1 MPKQHS
7 AFKRYFFSTRPYW
20 KFMYVAFIMMLVM
33 VAVAMTLPYFFKII
47 IDDYIPNK
55 KFNDLIYGA
64 AIILG
69 LYLLRM
75 GAMILRNNRML
86 NFGYHYIYDLRNKL
100 MHHFQLLSFRY
111 YDNATTGDIMN
122 RMLDDVMNTEFMT
135 TNSLVYLLEDL
146 FIITGVSVMLIVMNV
161 KLALI
166 ALAII
171 PIYSIIHRR
180 FQKKMSEK
188 NRDIRNNYAQL
199 SSEFHDTVAGA
210 KIIRAFNLEDY
221 KKTKFNRYLAEDRRL
236 RIDTYTFNALFQ
248 SLTEYLTVIG
258 IIVVLIG
265 GGYFA
270 IVRGTMTIGE
280 IVAFYTYLG
289 YLYQPIIRL
298 SGTTA
303 VIEQGMSSVKR
314 IYEVLDTLPFPP
326 EKRHALIPTQAVKG
340 HIQFKNISFWYDG
353 PSIAALDDV
362 SFDVR
367 PGKSIALVGP
377 SGAGKSTI
385 LNLLMRFYDPS
396 KGVIYLDSLDIRD
409 LQLKWLRQNISL
421 VLQEG
426 FLFWGTIREN
436 IRYGDV
442 NAGDEKVEQAARLA
456 HAYDFIQDLPQGFD
470 TPLGERGVGLS
481 GGQKQRI
488 AIARAILKN
497 APILILDEA
506 TSALDTESEY
516 KIQQALKKLIHNK
529 TTFIIAHRLSTIRNA
544 DEIFILNRGRIVE
557 KGNHEDLIAEQGLY
571 YKLNKTNELQ
581 FVN

>member
-1 MPKQHS
+1 MSKQQS
-7 AFKRYFFSTRPYW
+7 AFKRYFFSTKPYW
-20 KFMYVAFIMMLVM
+20 KYIYAAFFMMLIM
-33 VAVAMTLPYFFKII
+33 VAVALTLPRFFKII

-55 KFNDLIYGA
+55 KFNDLVYGSL
-64 AIILG
+64 IILI
-69 LYLLRM
+69 LYLFRM

-86 NFGYHYIYDLRNKL
+86 NFGYHYIYDLRTRL

-111 YDNATTGDIMN
+111 YDKATTGDIMN

-135 TNSLVYLLEDL
+135 TNSLIYLLEDL
-146 FIITGVSVMLIVMNV
+146 FIISGVAIMLTTMNY
-161 KLALI
+161 KLAII

-171 PIYSIIHRR
+171 PIYSVIHGR
-180 FQKKMSEK
+180 FQKKIRDK
-188 NRDIRNNYAQL
+188 NRSIRENYAQL

-210 KIIRAFNLEDY
+210 KVIRAFNLEDY
-221 KKTKFNRYLAEDRRL
+221 KKTQFNKYLLEDRHL
-236 RIDTYTFNALFQ
+236 RISTYTFNALFQ

-270 IVRGTMTIGE
+270 IVKGVMTAGE

-303 VIEQGMSSVKR
+303 VIEQGMSSVRR
-314 IYEVLDTLPFPP
+314 IYEVLDTVPSPP
-326 EKRHALIPTQAVKG
+326 EKANAIIPSQPARG
-340 HIQFKNISFWYDG
+340 HIKFENVYFSYDDSKNNALEGISF
-353 PSIAALDDV
+353 AV
-362 SFDVR
+362 E

-385 LNLLMRFYDPS
+385 LNLIMRFYDPTQ
-396 KGVIYLDSLDIRD
+396 GTIYLDGQDIRD
-409 LQLKWLRQNISL
+409 LQLRWLRQNISL

-436 IRYGDV
+436 IRYGDIT
-442 NAGDEKVEQAARLA
+442 AGDKKVEQAARLA
-456 HAYDFIQDLPQGFD
+456 HAHEFINKLPQDFD

-481 GGQKQRI
+481 GGQRQRI

-516 KIQQALKKLIHNK
+516 KIQQALKELIHNK

-544 DEIFILNRGRIVE
+544 DKIFVMDQGKIIE
-557 KGNHEDLIAEQGLY
+557 KGNHDQLLAEKGLY
-571 YKLNKTNELQ
+571 YRLSSTDKLVLK
-581 FVN
+581 V

>member
-1 MPKQHS
+1 
-7 AFKRYFFSTRPYW
+7 
-20 KFMYVAFIMMLVM
+20 M
-33 VAVAMTLPYFFKII
+33 VAVALTLPRFFKII

-55 KFNDLIYGA
+55 KFNDLVYGSL
-64 AIILG
+64 IILI
-69 LYLLRM
+69 LYLFRM

-86 NFGYHYIYDLRNKL
+86 NFGYHYIYDLRTRL

-111 YDNATTGDIMN
+111 YDKATTGDIMN

-135 TNSLVYLLEDL
+135 TNSLIYLLEDL
-146 FIITGVSVMLIVMNV
+146 FIISGVAIMLTTMNY
-161 KLALI
+161 KLAII

-171 PIYSIIHRR
+171 PIYSVIHGR
-180 FQKKMSEK
+180 FQKKIRDK
-188 NRDIRNNYAQL
+188 NRSIRENYAQL

-210 KIIRAFNLEDY
+210 KVIRAFNLEDY
-221 KKTKFNRYLAEDRRL
+221 KKTQFNKYLLEDRHL
-236 RIDTYTFNALFQ
+236 RISTYTFNALFQ

-270 IVRGTMTIGE
+270 IVKGVMTAGE

-303 VIEQGMSSVKR
+303 VIEQGMSSVRR
-314 IYEVLDTLPFPP
+314 IYEVLDTVPSPP
-326 EKRHALIPTQAVKG
+326 EKANAIIPSQPARG
-340 HIQFKNISFWYDG
+340 HIKFENVYFSYDDSKNNALEGISF
-353 PSIAALDDV
+353 AV
-362 SFDVR
+362 E

-385 LNLLMRFYDPS
+385 LNLIMRFYDPTQ
-396 KGVIYLDSLDIRD
+396 GTIYLDGQDIRD
-409 LQLKWLRQNISL
+409 LQLRWLRQNISL

-436 IRYGDV
+436 IRYGDIT
-442 NAGDEKVEQAARLA
+442 AGDKKVEQAARLA
-456 HAYDFIQDLPQGFD
+456 HAHEFINKLPQDFD

-481 GGQKQRI
+481 GGQRQRI

-516 KIQQALKKLIHNK
+516 KIQQALKELIHNK

-544 DEIFILNRGRIVE
+544 DKIFVMDQGKIIE
-557 KGNHEDLIAEQGLY
+557 KGNHDQLLAEKGLY
-571 YKLNKTNELQ
+571 YRLSSTDKLVLK
-581 FVN
+581 V

>member
-1 MPKQHS
+1 MSKQQS
-7 AFKRYFFSTRPYW
+7 AFKRYFFSTQPYW
-20 KFMYVAFIMMLVM
+20 KYMYAAFFMMLIM
-33 VAVAMTLPYFFKII
+33 VAVALTLPRFFKII

-55 KFNDLIYGA
+55 KFNDLVYGSL
-64 AIILG
+64 IILI
-69 LYLLRM
+69 LYLFRM

-86 NFGYHYIYDLRNKL
+86 NFGYHYIYDLRTRL

-111 YDNATTGDIMN
+111 YDKSATGDIMN
-122 RMLDDVMNTEFMT
+122 RMLDDVMNTEYMT
-135 TNSLVYLLEDL
+135 TNSLIYLLEDL
-146 FIITGVSVMLIVMNV
+146 FIISGVAIMLLTMNY
-161 KLALI
+161 KLAII

-171 PIYSIIHRR
+171 PIYSVIHGK
-180 FQKKMSEK
+180 FQKKIRDK
-188 NRDIRNNYAQL
+188 NRSIRENYAQL

-210 KIIRAFNLEDY
+210 KVIRAFNLEDF
-221 KKTKFNRYLAEDRRL
+221 KKTQFNKYLLEDRHL
-236 RIDTYTFNALFQ
+236 RISTYTFNALFQ

-270 IVRGTMTIGE
+270 IIKGVMTAGE

-303 VIEQGMSSVKR
+303 VIEQGMSSVRR
-314 IYEVLDTLPFPP
+314 IYEVLDTAPSPP
-326 EKRHALIPTQAVKG
+326 EKPNAIIPSQPARG
-340 HIQFKNISFWYDG
+340 HIKFENVYFSYDNSKNNALEGISFT
-353 PSIAALDDV
+353 V
-362 SFDVR
+362 E
-367 PGKSIALVGP
+367 PGRSIALVGP

-385 LNLLMRFYDPS
+385 LNLIMRFYDPTQ
-396 KGVIYLDSLDIRD
+396 GTIYLDGHDIRD
-409 LQLKWLRQNISL
+409 LQLRWLRQNISL

-436 IRYGDV
+436 IRYGDIT
-442 NAGDEKVEQAARLA
+442 AGDKKVEQAAHLA
-456 HAYDFIQDLPQGFD
+456 HAHEFIQKLSQDYN
-470 TPLGERGVGLS
+470 TPLGERGAGLS
-481 GGQKQRI
+481 GGQRQRI

-516 KIQQALKKLIHNK
+516 KIQQALKELIHNK

-544 DEIFILNRGRIVE
+544 DEIFVMDQGKIIE
-557 KGNHEDLIAEQGLY
+557 KGNHDQLLAEKGLY
-571 YKLNKTNELQ
+571 YRLNSTDALVLNI
-581 FVN
+581 

>member
-1 MPKQHS
+1 MSKQQS
-7 AFKRYFFSTRPYW
+7 AFKRYFFSTKPYW
-20 KFMYVAFIMMLVM
+20 KYIYAAFFMMLIM
-33 VAVAMTLPYFFKII
+33 VAVALTLPRFFKII

-55 KFNDLIYGA
+55 KFNDLVYGSL
-64 AIILG
+64 IILI
-69 LYLLRM
+69 LYLFRM

-86 NFGYHYIYDLRNKL
+86 NFGYHYIYDLRTRL

-111 YDNATTGDIMN
+111 YDKATTGDIMN

-135 TNSLVYLLEDL
+135 TNSLIYLLEDL
-146 FIITGVSVMLIVMNV
+146 FIISGVAIMLTTMNY
-161 KLALI
+161 KLAII

-171 PIYSIIHRR
+171 PIYSVIHGR
-180 FQKKMSEK
+180 FQKKIRDK
-188 NRDIRNNYAQL
+188 NRSIRENYAQL

-210 KIIRAFNLEDY
+210 KVIRAFNLEDY
-221 KKTKFNRYLAEDRRL
+221 KKTQFNKYLLEDRHL
-236 RIDTYTFNALFQ
+236 RISTYTFNALFQ

-270 IVRGTMTIGE
+270 IVKGVMTAGE

-303 VIEQGMSSVKR
+303 VIEQGMSSVRR
-314 IYEVLDTLPFPP
+314 IYEVLDTVPSPP
-326 EKRHALIPTQAVKG
+326 EKANAIIPSQPARG
-340 HIQFKNISFWYDG
+340 HIKFENVYFSYDDSKNNALEGISF
-353 PSIAALDDV
+353 AV
-362 SFDVR
+362 E

-385 LNLLMRFYDPS
+385 LNLIMRFYDPTQ
-396 KGVIYLDSLDIRD
+396 GTIYLDGQDIRD
-409 LQLKWLRQNISL
+409 LQLRWLRQNISL

-436 IRYGDV
+436 IRYGDIT
-442 NAGDEKVEQAARLA
+442 AGDKKVEQAARLA
-456 HAYDFIQDLPQGFD
+456 HAHEFINKLPQDFD
-470 TPLGERGVGLS
+470 TPLGERGAGLS
-481 GGQKQRI
+481 GGQRQRI

-516 KIQQALKKLIHNK
+516 KIQQALKELIHNK

-544 DEIFILNRGRIVE
+544 DKIFVMDQGKIIE
-557 KGNHEDLIAEQGLY
+557 KGNHDQLLAEKGLY
-571 YKLNKTNELQ
+571 YRLSSTDKLVLK
-581 FVN
+581 V